1 MSEPKHAQKSEG
13 LTRRGFLGRVSLGL
27 VGIAG
32 LALPLR
38 GLLSPAK
45 GAKSPADG
53 LPEDSIFQPRKDPRT
68 DNERHGTA

>member
-1 MSEPKHAQKSEG
+1 MSEPKRAQKSEG

-32 LALPLR
+32 LAIPLR
-38 GLLSPAK
+38 SLLPPTRGAK
-45 GAKSPADG
+45 GPADG
-53 LPEDSIFQPRKDPRT
+53 LPEDSIFQPRTDPRT

>member
-32 LALPLR
+32 LAIPLR

-45 GAKSPADG
+45 GAKGPADG
-53 LPEDSIFQPRKDPRT
+53 LPEDSIFQPRREPQMDGEEQGKV
-68 DNERHGTA
+68 